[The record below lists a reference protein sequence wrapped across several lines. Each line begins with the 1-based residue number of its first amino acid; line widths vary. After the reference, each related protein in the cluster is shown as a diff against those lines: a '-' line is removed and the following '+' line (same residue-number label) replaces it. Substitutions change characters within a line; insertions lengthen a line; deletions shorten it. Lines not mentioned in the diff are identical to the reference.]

1 MAPSTAHLT
10 AVARDLKRELNGQA
24 FLTLKRMDITTRI
37 RQVSGEART
46 KLRPGMA
53 AELTREL
60 NEQAVQVHPPLTESS
75 MFDSIRL
82 CHAGSLLSRVQKVI
96 VEPSPESDKELGD
109 LLRKIKGQWEWSEKT
124 D

>member
-10 AVARDLKRELNGQA
+10 AVARDLKRELNGHA
-24 FLTLKRMDITTRI
+24 FLTVTRMDITTRI
-37 RQVSGEART
+37 RQASGESRT
-46 KLRPGMA
+46 RLGSGIA
-53 AELTREL
+53 IELTREL
-60 NEQAVQVHPPLTESS
+60 SEQAVQVHPPLTESS
-75 MFDSIRL
+75 TFDSIRL

-109 LLRKIKGQWEWSEKT
+109 LLRKIKGQWEWSDKT